1 MSLKDMMGV
10 RLVGGAVVT
19 AVVTFA
25 AAAAA
30 ALAAEPSKEA
40 TRVETPATFQ
50 GPTEPAKAPKNI
62 KVAIIPCA
70 AAFHGCTSPADAA
83 AEAAKALGWTVTQYD
98 GGGDQQKQNAAMLD
112 AVSAGSNLILLMAID
127 PNFVQLGLAAAK
139 KAGIPVLSGTD
150 STHSPNPIIKPTGD
164 NLNYV
169 LDVSPSLV
177 EVGRRMAEW
186 TIADSGGKANVL
198 VIAADEFPSVRAEN
212 QGQLAGLKECA
223 GCVVQPLMN
232 TTGSQVATTL
242 GQQVVGYLQSHPDVN
257 YVLGPFDPADV
268 FVVNAIAQAGLG
280 DRVKLVG
287 ELGDE
292 QNLDFIRNKRVQ
304 VADCAIDNT
313 YIGYAVIDQAIRVL
327 NGQPV
332 IEPNGENVPF
342 QMLDETNLPP
352 AGADWHASYD
362 YKSAYLKLWQ

>member
-1 MSLKDMMGV
+1 MRLKDIAGN
-10 RLVGGAVVT
+10 
-19 AVVTFA
+19 
-25 AAAAA
+25 
-30 ALAAEPSKEA
+30 ALAAGALLASISLAASAAYADDPTKEA

-50 GPTEPAKAPKNI
+50 GPTDAAKAPKNI

-83 AEAAKALGWTVTQYD
+83 AEAAKAIGWTVTQYD

-112 AVSAGSNLILLMAID
+112 AVSAGANVILLMAID

-150 STHSPNPIIKPTGD
+150 STNTPNPVIKPTGD

-177 EVGRRMAEW
+177 EVGHRMADW

-198 VIAADEFPSVRAEN
+198 IIKADEFPSVRAEN
-212 QGQLAGLKECA
+212 QGQVEGLKACS
-223 GCVVQPLMN
+223 GCVIQPFLS
-232 TTGSQVATTL
+232 TTSAQVATTL
-242 GQQVVGYLQSHPDVN
+242 GQQVVGYLRSHPEVN

-268 FVVNAIAQAGLG
+268 FIVNAIAQAGLG
-280 DRVKLVG
+280 DRVKVVA
-287 ELGDE
+287 ELGDG

-304 VADCAIDNT
+304 VADAAIDNT

-327 NGQPV
+327 NKQPV

-352 AGADWHASYD
+352 PGTDWRASYD